1 MPQMTRRQRVRRRN
15 VVASIAFVATLALAL
30 ALGAAWPVAVSGAW
44 GIAALLIGLAIWPP
58 ILRMDAARTKANAR
72 DEDFS
77 RVSADLVLLVASVAS
92 LIAIFYLVDEA
103 GQRHGVAKVVL
114 AILAVTVVVLS
125 WLLVQT
131 VYTVR
136 YGDLYYSD
144 PIGGIDF
151 NDGGD
156 PDYHDFLY
164 LAFTIGMTYQVSDT
178 NLGTKAL
185 RRTAIRHAF
194 LSFVF
199 VTVILAVTINVVA
212 SLLR

>member
-1 MPQMTRRQRVRRRN
+1 MPRMSRRQRARRRN
-15 VVASIAFVATLALAL
+15 VVASIAFGATLALAL

-44 GIAALLIGLAIWPP
+44 GVAALLIGLAIWPR

-92 LIAIFYLVDEA
+92 LIAIFFLVDEA
-103 GQRHGVAKVVL
+103 GQRHGVAKLVL

-136 YGDLYYSD
+136 YGDLYYGD

-178 NLGTKAL
+178 DLGTKAL

>member
-1 MPQMTRRQRVRRRN
+1 MPRMSRRQRARRRN
-15 VVASIAFVATLALAL
+15 VVASIAFGATLALAL
-30 ALGAAWPVAVSGAW
+30 GLGAAWPVAVSGAW
-44 GIAALLIGLAIWPP
+44 GVAALLIGLAIWPR

-92 LIAIFYLVDEA
+92 LIAIFFLVDEA
-103 GQRHGVAKVVL
+103 GQRHGVAKLVL

-136 YGDLYYSD
+136 YGDLYYGD

-178 NLGTKAL
+178 DLGTKAL

>member
-1 MPQMTRRQRVRRRN
+1 MTRRQRARRRN
-15 VVASIAFVATLALAL
+15 VVASIAFGATLAITL
-30 ALGAAWPVAVSGAW
+30 ALGVSWPVAVSGAW
-44 GIAALLIGLAIWPP
+44 GVTALLIGFAIWPR
-58 ILRMDAARTKANAR
+58 ILRMNPEQAKANAR

-92 LIAIFYLVDEA
+92 LVAIFYLVDES
-103 GQRHGVAKVVL
+103 GHRHGAARVTL
-114 AILAVTVVVLS
+114 AILAVAVVVLS

-136 YGDLYYSD
+136 YGDLYYGD

-151 NDGGD
+151 NDD
-156 PDYHDFLY
+156 DQPDYHDFLY
-164 LAFTIGMTYQVSDT
+164 VAFTIGMTYQVSDT
-178 NLGTKAL
+178 TLRTRVV
-185 RRTAIRHAF
+185 RRTAIRHAL

-199 VTVILAVTINVVA
+199 VTVILAVTVNVVA

>member
-1 MPQMTRRQRVRRRN
+1 MPRITRRQRARRRN
-15 VVASIAFVATLALAL
+15 VVASIAFGATLALTL
-30 ALGAAWPVAVSGAW
+30 ALGVSWPVAISGAW
-44 GIAALLIGLAIWPP
+44 GVSALLIGLAIWPR
-58 ILRMDAARTKANAR
+58 ILRMNPEQAKANAR

-92 LIAIFYLVDEA
+92 LVAIFYLVDESGHRQGA
-103 GQRHGVAKVVL
+103 ARVTL
-114 AILAVTVVVLS
+114 AILAVAVVVLS

-136 YGDLYYSD
+136 YGDLYYGD

-151 NDGGD
+151 NDD
-156 PDYHDFLY
+156 DPPDYHDFLY
-164 LAFTIGMTYQVSDT
+164 VAFTIGMTYQVSDT
-178 NLGTKAL
+178 TLRTRVV
-185 RRTAIRHAF
+185 RRTAIRHAL

-199 VTVILAVTINVVA
+199 VTVILAVTVNVVA